1 MILEIIL
8 FIVLSPGFGGN
19 AKTSL
24 ASILVRAAIF
34 FVLVWLLTLTKEGFE
49 EETFESQ
56 INSVNNQ
63 IFKMRA
69 AINSDKENIQRMQ
82 RSLSNLS
89 LVLTQ
94 ITPLQEFDE
103 DLVANTQDTINQLQD
118 KLTTAMESS
127 DSEDTNDSLNM
138 IAVLTAALN
147 QLTSLNIS
155 YEDALNTD
163 TATLERVRT
172 DISDIENILPESIL
186 ALKEKQEELKALEEQ
201 LGQVQGQFRKE
212 QASSKL
218 GKDLHRDLTI

>member
-1 MILEIIL
+1 
-8 FIVLSPGFGGN
+8 
-19 AKTSL
+19 
-24 ASILVRAAIF
+24 
-34 FVLVWLLTLTKEGFE
+34 
-49 EETFESQ
+49 
-56 INSVNNQ
+56 
-63 IFKMRA
+63 
-69 AINSDKENIQRMQ
+69 MQ